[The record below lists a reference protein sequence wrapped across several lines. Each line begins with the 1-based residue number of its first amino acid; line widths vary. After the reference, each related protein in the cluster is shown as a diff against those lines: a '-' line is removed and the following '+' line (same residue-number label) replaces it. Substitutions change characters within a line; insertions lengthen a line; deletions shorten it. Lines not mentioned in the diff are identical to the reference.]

1 MKMVKKILLGLAAT
15 SVILLSSCKMGAGE
29 GGTKGTKWDLTMTV
43 DATEN
48 ANKPLE
54 LEDPKKEVNEEM
66 SQPTL
71 KDDIPKDCQFKKAHP
86 QDLIIGDITKGITI
100 RSQLKSIINLAFI
113 S

>member
-54 LEDPKKEVNEEM
+54 DGKVFRRFWK
-66 SQPTL
+66 
-71 KDDIPKDCQFKKAHP
+71 QFSSSEKVA
-86 QDLIIGDITKGITI
+86 
-100 RSQLKSIINLAFI
+100 
-113 S
+113 